1 MSNEEEIVMS
11 ASNETAVPAVFGT
24 LTKNW
29 GWLLV
34 LGIVSIV
41 LGTIGLYM
49 TFALTLA
56 TVLLFGA
63 LILVGGA
70 LQLIQAF
77 SCKGWKSVLG
87 HVLIALLY
95 LAAGILIIKD
105 PVLASGVLTLV
116 LAGILIAVG
125 VIRIMMAFQLRASAS
140 GWYWS
145 LISGLVSILLGGM
158 IIAQWPVSG
167 LWVIGLFVAVEL
179 ILHGWSYVFVALAAR
194 KAGREVP
201 AAA

>member
-1 MSNEEEIVMS
+1 MS
-11 ASNETAVPAVFGT
+11 ATDEANVAAVFGT
-24 LTKNW
+24 LKKNW
-29 GWLLV
+29 GWLLA

-56 TVLLFGA
+56 TVLFFGA
-63 LILVGGA
+63 LILAGGV
-70 LQLIQAF
+70 LQLIQAL
-77 SCKGWKSVLG
+77 SCKGWKGVLG

-95 LAAGILIIKD
+95 IAAGILIIKD

-125 VIRIMMAFQLRASAS
+125 VIRIMIGIQHRKAAT

-145 LISGLVSILLGGM
+145 VLSGIVSILLGG
-158 IIAQWPVSG
+158 IIVLQWPVSG
-167 LWVIGLFVAVEL
+167 LWVIGLFVAIEL
-179 ILHGWSYVFVALAAR
+179 ILNGWSYVFVALAAR
-194 KAGREVP
+194 KAGGKASV
-201 AAA
+201 AA